1 MTRFSSSPHRSLTI
15 LTFNIRYGSA
25 PDGPLRW
32 SLRKRLVLDR
42 IRDADPDLIGLQE
55 CEDNHQARYLRRGLD
70 DYGFTGVRSDPYD
83 VEMAPVFYRRSAF
96 RHVRSGHFWLSVS
109 PSRPG
114 SRSWGAAFPRTV
126 TWVQLERRGTSKSF
140 YFVNTHFDYAP
151 GVAAR
156 SATMLRRW
164 LAGTVADQPVIV
176 TGDFN
181 TAKRSAAYRRLM
193 LRAASGSAR
202 RDRVRLVDAYRAV
215 HADGAGEGTY
225 HAFGDLR
232 RPDAIDWILSSH
244 HFAVVDAYVDRTHSA
259 GRFPSDHFPLVATL
273 RFA

>member
-1 MTRFSSSPHRSLTI
+1 VSPRRPLTI

-32 SLRKRLVLDR
+32 TSRKRLALDR

-55 CEDNHQARYLRRGLD
+55 CEDNCQAWYLRRALD
-70 DYGFTGVRSDPYD
+70 DYGFVGIRTDPGD
-83 VEMAPVFYRRSAF
+83 TEMAPVFYRRSAF
-96 RHVRSGHFWLSVS
+96 RHVRSGHFWLGAS

-126 TWVQLERRGTSKSF
+126 TWVQLEWRGTSKPF
-140 YFVNTHFDYAP
+140 HFVNTHFDYAP

-164 LAGTVADQPVIV
+164 LVETVAGDPVV
-176 TGDFN
+176 VVGDFN
-181 TAKRSAAYRRLM
+181 STKQSIAYRRLTRQ
-193 LRAASGSAR
+193 RARASSR

-215 HADGAGEGTY
+215 HPDGAGEGTY
-225 HAFGDLR
+225 HAFGECR
-232 RPDAIDWILSSH
+232 SPAAIDWILSSH
-244 HFAVVDAYVDRTHSA
+244 HFTIVDAYVDRTGDA